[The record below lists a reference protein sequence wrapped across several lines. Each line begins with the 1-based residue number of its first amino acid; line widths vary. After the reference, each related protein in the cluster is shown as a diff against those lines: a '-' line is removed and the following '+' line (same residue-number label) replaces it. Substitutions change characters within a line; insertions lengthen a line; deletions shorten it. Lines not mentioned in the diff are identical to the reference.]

1 MENTYIYKQQK
12 KLRCGYTTGTCA
24 AAASMAA
31 AAMLLGEEAVEQVS
45 VETPGGVRF
54 LLSVEEIRRLTRCNN
69 SNFVNAVCYMIYKRI
84 FAEFSGTQKSP
95 AVPRP
100 ARASWRIRL

>member
-54 LLSVEEIRRLTRCNN
+54 LLSVEEILSLIHIWAELRTRRRC
-69 SNFVNAVCYMIYKRI
+69 S
-84 FAEFSGTQKSP
+84 
-95 AVPRP
+95 RP
-100 ARASWRIRL
+100 ASR

>member
-45 VETPGGVRF
+45 VDLRLGELRGPHGRRGRPGRDPRHADLRPGG
-54 LLSVEEIRRLTRCNN
+54 S
-69 SNFVNAVCYMIYKRI
+69 Y
-84 FAEFSGTQKSP
+84 
-95 AVPRP
+95 
-100 ARASWRIRL
+100 AS